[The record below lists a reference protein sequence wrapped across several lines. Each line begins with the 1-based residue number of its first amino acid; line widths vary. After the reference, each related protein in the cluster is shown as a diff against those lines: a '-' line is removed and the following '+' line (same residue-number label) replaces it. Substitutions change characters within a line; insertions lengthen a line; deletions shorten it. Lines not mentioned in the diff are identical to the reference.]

1 MGKIQ
6 VMEHPLIQHKI
17 GIIRRTENRIQRFQ
31 KSDFRD
37 CHADVL

>member
-17 GIIRRTENRIQRFQ
+17 GIIRRTETRF
-31 KSDFRD
+31 KGISG
-37 CHADVL
+37 AGK